1 MGLKEK
7 IQGKRVYLDT
17 NIFVYI
23 FESYETYK
31 ASLETIIDS
40 IASTD
45 IKAFTSELTLGEIL
59 VFPLKNNDQET
70 VEKYIDI
77 FNDSFFVS
85 LMPTTQS
92 THIEAAHIR
101 AFSGEKYPDAI
112 HIATALL
119 NNCEILI
126 TNDKGIKTR
135 NDIEVLYLDDFQ

>member
-7 IQGKRVYLDT
+7 IKGKQVYLDT

-23 FESYETYK
+23 FENDETYK
-31 ASLETIIDS
+31 ESLETLIDS

-45 IKAFTSELTLGEIL
+45 IKIFTSELTLGEIL

-92 THIEAAHIR
+92 IHIEAAHIR
-101 AFSGEKYPDAI
+101 ASSGEKYPDAI
-112 HIATALL
+112 HIATALI

-126 TNDKGIKTR
+126 TNDRGIKTR
-135 NDIEVLYLDDFQ
+135 SDIDILYLDDF